1 MKRKVIDD
9 VVKSGTSPAV
19 MYASKEFKDAKVSE
33 TARVSDKREVVFL
46 NQRRIPNQISL
57 ISNVETIYSTIAQTD
72 NEGIISVTGK
82 TDIVIPVNNIRILK
96 AVAYCNVNEN
106 QEFSAA
112 MSDMFMYILKQ
123 TLNRSLAS
131 DDGTI
136 TDQGTELQQAI
147 KKELMEFYIKQCS

>member
-9 VVKSGTSPAV
+9 VVKAGTSPAV
-19 MYASKEFKDAKVSE
+19 MYASKEFKDAKISE
-33 TARVSDKREVVFL
+33 TARVSDKREVVSL

-57 ISNVETIYSTIAQTD
+57 ISNVETIYSTIAQND
-72 NEGIISVTGK
+72 NEGIISVSGK
-82 TDIVIPVNNIRILK
+82 SDIVIPVNNIRMLK

-106 QEFSAA
+106 QDFSAA

-131 DDGTI
+131 DDGLI
-136 TDQGTELQQAI
+136 TEDGTELQRII
-147 KKELMEFYIKQCS
+147 KRELMEFYIKQCS